1 VDKVLFTVT
10 SGVGVGSSLN
20 GLSAG
25 PHSPVMSAE
34 SISDSALGME
44 HREFVDLM
52 NKGSLVSPFPFKAN
66 KKAMA

>member
-1 VDKVLFTVT
+1 
-10 SGVGVGSSLN
+10 
-20 GLSAG
+20 
-25 PHSPVMSAE
+25 MSAE